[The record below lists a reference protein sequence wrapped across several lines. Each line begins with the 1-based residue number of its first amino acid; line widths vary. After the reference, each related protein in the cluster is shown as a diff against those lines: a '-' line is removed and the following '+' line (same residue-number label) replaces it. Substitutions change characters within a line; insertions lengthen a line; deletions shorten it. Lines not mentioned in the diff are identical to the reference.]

1 MSPIDYKRLH
11 LPSLPPFSPRSG
23 PSTFSSCPS
32 VRVRPSGQAGRGR
45 EEPAVDRGDHRHQ
58 MRWCGDRRSGRK
70 DDEKVSRRRR
80 FLGRERDGIRKLI
93 SLREKL
99 SSFRSCRRHKFRNW
113 PRSILRTGGRAGRA
127 AADLATSGRCRKGG
141 RALGQPA
148 RQPAL

>member
-11 LPSLPPFSPRSG
+11 LPSLPPSFFSQKWSIYILQL
-23 PSTFSSCPS
+23 S
-32 VRVRPSGQAGRGR
+32 VRPSGQAGRGR

-58 MRWCGDRRSGRK
+58 MRWCGDRRSGTEEGGK

-80 FLGRERDGIRKLI
+80 FLGRERERDGIRKLI

-113 PRSILRTGGRAGRA
+113 PRSILRTGGRAARA
-127 AADLATSGRCRKGG
+127 GADLATSERCRKGG
-141 RALGQPA
+141 RA
-148 RQPAL
+148 